1 MWALWGSGLS
11 VFCVC
16 VCVFVCVWGGSVFGE
31 SVGVLVSVLVSVM
44 CCSSVI
50 VCIHPE
56 RLNNVRMYNVHPKLN
71 RL

>member
-1 MWALWGSGLS
+1 
-11 VFCVC
+11 
-16 VCVFVCVWGGSVFGE
+16 
-31 SVGVLVSVLVSVM
+31 VLVSVLVSVM

-71 RL
+71 RLWECCSQKIHTI